1 MAWASAVLVSG
12 ILTAEPARAQ
22 AENQAAARVL
32 FEDGRRLLE
41 AGRYEEACPKFEA
54 ASKLYAGSGVLM
66 NLGDCYEH
74 TNRTASAWTVF
85 GDAAFAASRAGRPSD
100 ETEARRRKAAL
111 EPVLPRLVIRVRTET
126 PGLVVSRDGTAL
138 QAAAW
143 GVAMPVD
150 PGRHAVRAEAP
161 GRESWVQSVVFEPGK
176 TVTLE
181 VPVLG
186 ELQTGMPAAQTS
198 PSTLPSDANVQ
209 ARPGGYWTTRRIVG
223 VAATGSGLI
232 SMAVGGALGLA
243 AKAQDNAARTEPS
256 AAQISDS
263 KSAVNSGN
271 VATVIVSAGAVVAA
285 VGLVVW
291 LTAPSERFAVG
302 VNGSTLVLGGAF

>member
-1 MAWASAVLVSG
+1 
-12 ILTAEPARAQ
+12 
-22 AENQAAARVL
+22 
-32 FEDGRRLLE
+32 
-41 AGRYEEACPKFEA
+41 
-54 ASKLYAGSGVLM
+54 M

-85 GDAAFAASRAGRPSD
+85 GDAAFAASRAGRPGD
-100 ETEARRRKAAL
+100 ETEARRRKTAL
-111 EPVLPRLVIRVRTET
+111 EPVLPRLVIRVRAEI

-143 GVAMPVD
+143 GIAMPVD
-150 PGRHAVRAEAP
+150 PGKHAVRAEAP

-181 VPVLG
+181 VPVLV
-186 ELQTGMPAAQTS
+186 ELQTSTPAAQTS
-198 PSTLPSDANVQ
+198 STLPSA
-209 ARPGGYWTTRRIVG
+209 ATMPERPPRYWTARRMVG
-223 VAATGSGLI
+223 AAVTGVGMI
-232 SMAVGGALGLA
+232 GMGVGGAVGLA
-243 AKAQDNAARTEPS
+243 AKAQDNAAKTEPS

-271 VATVIVSAGAVVAA
+271 AATVIVCASAVVAA

-302 VNGSTLVLGGAF
+302 VNGSTLVLGGSF